1 MKRINKNE
9 SGRSMVEML
18 GVLAIIGVL
27 SVGGIAGYKMAMNYI
42 NRNNVLKLVQMAY
55 LAVQIEGEKEYSVFD
70 EDNSTKLFCENYLG
84 NEHPYCK
91 TPTTNNLYVAYNW
104 QNSSGQ
110 PAVWR
115 VLRSTATSACTCSS
129 DIIIQIHRISL
140 QMCRD
145 IVEMVKNN
153 FTEKEVLGFG
163 GYGTSHFNKSI
174 EDIYKLT
181 CTGNGTY
188 TDTTDVL
195 SILFKIPPKEELG
208 DTCACSYSSCKDIC
222 RFDDFR

>member
-1 MKRINKNE
+1 MTA
-9 SGRSMVEML
+9 
-18 GVLAIIGVL
+18 LA
-27 SVGGIAGYKMAMNYI
+27 A
-42 NRNNVLKLVQMAY
+42 QT
-55 LAVQIEGEKEYSVFD
+55 EGEKDYSIFD
-70 EDNSTKLFCENYLG
+70 DDKSTTLFCDSYLG
-84 NEHPYCK
+84 NNHPFCK
-91 TPTTNNLYVAYNW
+91 RDFSNNNYVAYEW
-104 QNSSGQ
+104 SNSGGL
-110 PAVWR
+110 PVVWK
-115 VLRSTATSACTCSS
+115 VLRSTPTATCSCSS
-129 DIIIQIHRISL
+129 DIILQIRRISL

-153 FTEKEVLGFG
+153 FTEKEILGFG

-188 TDTTDVL
+188 TDTTTLL

-208 DTCACSYSSCKDIC
+208 DTCACSYPSCKDIC